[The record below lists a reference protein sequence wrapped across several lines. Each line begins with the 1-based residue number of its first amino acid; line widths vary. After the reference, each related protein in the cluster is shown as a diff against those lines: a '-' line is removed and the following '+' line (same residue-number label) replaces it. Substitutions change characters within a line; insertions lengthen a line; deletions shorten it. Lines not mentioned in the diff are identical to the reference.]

1 MKRFFLILAAA
12 SVSLAAF
19 AQTRVQDSF
28 FGVRLGA
35 NYKEVFGTDV
45 VKNEYPRSAGMKN
58 HPKYRLSV
66 NNVRLGGREWTECLF
81 YFDDEHRLY
90 QLRFYDAFKNEDVSG
105 TCYEQ
110 IMELL
115 DKKYKDRPGI
125 IRECRSDWEDS
136 KYESVSYTDRDGGVC
151 ELVREYKA
159 SASGHYFNYVFLYY
173 YNNKNVKMGVEHS
186 YMEEL

>member
-1 MKRFFLILAAA
+1 MKRVFVILAAA

-35 NYKEVFGTDV
+35 SYKEVFGTDI
-45 VKNEYPRSAGMKN
+45 VKNEYRRSAGMKN

-66 NNVRLGGREWTECLF
+66 NNVWLGGREWTECLF
-81 YFDDEHRLY
+81 YFDDGHRLY

-105 TCYEQ
+105 SYYEQ
-110 IMELL
+110 MMELL

-125 IRECRSDWEDS
+125 IRESQSDWEDS

-151 ELVREYKA
+151 KLVREYTA
-159 SASGHYFNYVFLYY
+159 STSGHYFNYVFLYY
-173 YNNKNVKMGVEHS
+173 YNKNVKMGVEHS